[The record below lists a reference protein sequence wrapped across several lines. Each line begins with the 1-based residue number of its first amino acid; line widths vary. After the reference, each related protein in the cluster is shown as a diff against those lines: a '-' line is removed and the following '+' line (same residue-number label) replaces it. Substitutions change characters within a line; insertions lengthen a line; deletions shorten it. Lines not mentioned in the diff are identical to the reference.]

1 MAARSDHL
9 NSRLCLYG
17 VGAVLAGTIIAVI
30 GPPARTER
38 PTKPH
43 PEDLWFTIPG
53 WSIAGIGILLLLYRI
68 YRSVWNQGEVTS
80 GFRP

>member
-1 MAARSDHL
+1 MDVPSDRL

-30 GPPARTER
+30 GPPGRTER
-38 PTKPH
+38 PNMPH

-53 WSIAGIGILLLLYRI
+53 WSIAGVGVLLLLYRI
-68 YRSVWNQGEVTS
+68 YRSARGLLR
-80 GFRP
+80 RPRS